1 MGLSFL
7 LVALLVAV
15 GGGAWLLLSKGE
27 EDEATG
33 GDPGAPEAPSS
44 FRCKL
49 CGATSRTFVA
59 AHEHASAEHE
69 LAGHKIDQSIEAG

>member
-15 GGGAWLLLSKGE
+15 GGGAWFLFSKGV
-27 EDEATG
+27 DEATD
-33 GDPGAPEAPSS
+33 GDQGAPETPGS

-49 CGATSRTFVA
+49 CGATSRTFVT

-69 LAGHKIDQSIEAG
+69 LTGHKIDESIEAG

>member
-1 MGLSFL
+1 MGLTFL

-15 GGGAWLLLSKGE
+15 GGGAWLLFSEGE
-27 EDEATG
+27 GEATG
-33 GDPGAPEAPSS
+33 DGQPEAPSS

-69 LAGHKIDQSIEAG
+69 LSGHKIDQSIEAG

>member
-1 MGLSFL
+1 MGGSIL

-15 GGGAWLLLSKGE
+15 GGGAWLVFRAKG

-33 GDPGAPEAPSS
+33 GDGGAIAAPSS

-49 CGATSRTFVA
+49 CGTTSPTFVA
-59 AHEHASAEHE
+59 AHEHASAEHA
-69 LAGHKIDQSIEAG
+69 LAGHRIDESIEAR